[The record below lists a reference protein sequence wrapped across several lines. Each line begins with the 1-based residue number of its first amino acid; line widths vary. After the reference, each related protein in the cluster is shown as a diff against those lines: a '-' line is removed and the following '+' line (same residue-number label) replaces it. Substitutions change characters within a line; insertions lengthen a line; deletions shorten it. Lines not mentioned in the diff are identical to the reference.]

1 LSRLADRLRA
11 LVRSACLAKNNY
23 DERRV
28 LYFSAELAF

>member
-1 LSRLADRLRA
+1 VLQQRLDNQPTTF
-11 LVRSACLAKNNY
+11 VDNNY